1 MAAVPAVPS
10 LGDASP
16 AEPEA
21 PLAEPEAPLAEPE
34 APLAEQAK
42 PAAVRP
48 PRAVQGDAPTYTR
61 RELAVLPR
69 LDRSYRALYTD
80 ALPDL
85 DGPAPLVVGVSSAIR
100 GEGRTT
106 TALGLAMAVARDL
119 ERRVLLVELDLERP
133 QLAGL
138 LQSPP
143 RPGVVEVLAGE
154 VTLRE
159 AIQYL
164 PAADLYLLP
173 AGGPPP
179 SVARVLRS
187 GAFRELVQAVRS
199 AYDLTVLDLPPTLAS
214 SEVGPISAHLDAVLL
229 AVRAGVTPRRLV
241 KQATEKFGEG
251 KVRGLV
257 LNGQE
262 SKIPR
267 WLRKFF

>member
-1 MAAVPAVPS
+1 MAVVPAISP
-10 LGDASP
+10 LGDAT
-16 AEPEA
+16 
-21 PLAEPEAPLAEPE
+21 LAESAAPDA
-34 APLAEQAK
+34 
-42 PAAVRP
+42 PAAP
-48 PRAVQGDAPTYTR
+48 AVQRPQRSLRVDALAFTR
-61 RELAVLPR
+61 RENAVLPH
-69 LDRSYRALYTD
+69 LERSYRALYTE

-85 DGPAPLVVGVSSAIR
+85 DGPTPLVVGVGSAIR

-133 QLAGL
+133 ALAEL
-138 LQSPP
+138 LATVP

-164 PAADLYLLP
+164 PAADLYVLP

-199 AYDLTVLDLPPTLAS
+199 AYDLTVVDMPPVLAS
-214 SEVGPISAHLDAVLL
+214 SEVAPVSTLLDAVLL

-241 KQATEKFGEG
+241 KQATEKLGEG

-257 LNGQE
+257 LNGRQT
-262 SKIPR
+262 KIPH